1 MEGIDL
7 GFPVNPVQSPA
18 ESPQHAEILPG
29 GSSPAGSHVTQEQS
43 ILFEEGTKAEAV
55 LKSETGTTPEE
66 ELEVRGL
73 PKRGNKSELC
83 QCQSEALEKDGVEVQ
98 EFLQGLEVRQDSGVN
113 QGHKV
118 GECTEEPREEE
129 GHLNLGD
136 SASVIGMQ
144 SVASGRSQRSRPS
157 STGSRHVLLAASRA
171 RLAAQLRVMKEIN
184 AIEREEAALKSKRE
198 MEMKAIEREEAAL
211 KSKREML
218 GLEAELA
225 GVEAEEKALR
235 ALKEEEK
242 EITHIPR
249 IREHKP

>member
-1 MEGIDL
+1 ME
-7 GFPVNPVQSPA
+7 
-18 ESPQHAEILPG
+18 
-29 GSSPAGSHVTQEQS
+29 T
-43 ILFEEGTKAEAV
+43 
-55 LKSETGTTPEE
+55 LKLAQLRE

-73 PKRGNKSELC
+73 PKGGNKSELC
-83 QCQSEALEKDGVEVQ
+83 QRLSEALEKDGVEVQ
-98 EFLQGLEVRQDSGVN
+98 EFLQGLDVRQDSGVN

-144 SVASGRSQRSRPS
+144 SVASGRSQRSRAS
-157 STGSRHVLLAASRA
+157 STGSRRVLLAVSRA

-198 MEMKAIEREEAAL
+198 MEIKSIEREEAAL

-218 GLEAELA
+218 GLEAEFA
-225 GVEAEEKALR
+225 GLEAEEKVLKD
-235 ALKEEEK
+235 LKEKNK
-242 EITHIPR
+242 EITHIPT
-249 IREHKP
+249 IREHTNPDVSGSERPMHLNTKTPEIGLSGCCCSGGNDQRDLSNKEVILQP